1 MYESRCKGLLKTK
14 NVYNGR
20 VCAVKVEHW
29 ASNVN
34 MCHVIC
40 AEASYR
46 FSIIL
51 CNLLFLSNYYSWC
64 VSILTSLSVIG
75 LLKHIASK
83 YMNIVEI
90 APANVS
96 NICSNKNCS
105 YTRVIFSLP
114 HRLPC
119 FIPLFYVLTS
129 NPLLMLHHLIM
140 IAGITHCVYGMLC
153 SSKTQWEISVFLSL
167 SVSHFIHLCMLGD
180 LSLVQSNSSLNIQN
194 TGVKNQC
201 L

>member
-14 NVYNGR
+14 NVYYGR

-64 VSILTSLSVIG
+64 VSILTSLSVSG

-119 FIPLFYVLTS
+119 FIPLF
-129 NPLLMLHHLIM
+129 
-140 IAGITHCVYGMLC
+140 LC
-153 SSKTQWEISVFLSL
+153 SDVKSAFNATSL
-167 SVSHFIHLCMLGD
+167 DNDCWNYSLCVRYVMLF
-180 LSLVQSNSSLNIQN
+180 
-194 TGVKNQC
+194 
-201 L
+201 